1 MRALAISTAL
11 LAGGLVAPAAAA
23 PAADKSAEHWLR
35 DVRLLVLPE
44 EDALY
49 AQLKDPADRAE
60 FERIFWARRD
70 PDPTTPANELQAAVA
85 RARTNADALF
95 TRPGVKGADTDC
107 GQLFVLL
114 GEPPE
119 VMGREAKVHFDAA
132 EALRGARRPEV
143 WIYRSRPGD
152 AVTFTGGEL
161 RVSLDEECRF
171 AEGARV
177 REDLL
182 RAARSRIVTP
192 ALAYAKRPDGHLARL
207 EDARAALA
215 AAAAPALAVTT
226 RADFPLTIE
235 PKLLLR
241 TASGE
246 AYAAGLVRAELG
258 LGARNGAAPPP
269 VVATVIVQPED
280 ASGRAVGRFE
290 RAARGTVGDDGAF
303 IASYGVPLK
312 PGRYVLRVTLVAGD
326 QASLAT
332 TKVDVPDYDAPGLK
346 LGALIVYPESGEP
359 PADVQDPYS
368 AFAVGAMRLHPR
380 FGNVFTTADALH
392 VVCVLYGGQADA
404 ATGKASLRARVSVSK
419 DGRPVA
425 MGQPETFDTAS
436 AVVSVGPVPL
446 AGYAPGRYL
455 AKVEAMDLVSGKTET
470 QETAFE
476 IAP

>member
-1 MRALAISTAL
+1 MFALAISAAL
-11 LAGGLVAPAAAA
+11 LAGG
-23 PAADKSAEHWLR
+23 LR

-85 RARTNADALF
+85 RARVTADARF
-95 TRPGVKGADTDC
+95 TRPGLRGADTDC

-114 GEPPE
+114 GEPTE
-119 VMGREAKVHFDAA
+119 VIGRETKVHFDAA

-143 WIYRSRPGD
+143 WIYRSRAGD

-182 RAARSRIVTP
+182 RVARSRVVTP
-192 ALAYAKRPDGHLARL
+192 GLAYAKTPDGRLARL

-215 AAAAPALAVTT
+215 APVPAYAVTT
-226 RADFPLTIE
+226 RTDFPLTLE

-258 LGARNGAAPPP
+258 LGARNGAPPPP

-280 ASGRAVGRFE
+280 ASGQPAGRFE
-290 RAARGTVGDDGAF
+290 RAVRGTVGDDGAL
-303 IASYGVPLK
+303 IASYGVPLR
-312 PGRYVLRVTLVAGD
+312 PGRYVLRVTLRAGEK
-326 QASLAT
+326 ASLAT
-332 TKVDVPDYDAPGLK
+332 TNIEVPDYDAPGLK
-346 LGALIVYPESGEP
+346 LGALLVYPESGEL
-359 PADVQDPYS
+359 PADAQDPYS
-368 AFAVGAMRLHPR
+368 AFTVGAMRLHPR
-380 FGNVFTTADALH
+380 FGNVFTAGEALH
-392 VVCVLYGGQADA
+392 AVCVLYGGQADP
-404 ATGKASLRARVSVSK
+404 ATGKASLRARVSFSK

-425 MGQPETFDTAS
+425 LGQPETFDTAS

-446 AGYAPGRYL
+446 AGYAPGRYV
-455 AKVEAMDLVSGKTET
+455 AKVEAIDLVSGKTET
-470 QETAFE
+470 QETAFA
-476 IAP
+476 IAAP